1 MKNSYYH
8 LIFEGSNIFQ
18 LILTVAKQSRR
29 FSAFSEKTKKTKT
42 TTTTTTTTTHT
53 HKNPTHLLMW
63 RIQLIKLKFLSA
75 GDSKIAKQR
84 FVKNIINV
92 SVMFVETY

>member
-8 LIFEGSNIFQ
+8 LIFEGSNIFE
-18 LILTVAKQSRR
+18 LILTVAVQSRR
-29 FSAFSEKTKKTKT
+29 LSAFTEKKTT
-42 TTTTTTTTTHT
+42 PTTTHT
-53 HKNPTHLLMW
+53 HTHKHPTHLLMW

>member
-8 LIFEGSNIFQ
+8 LIFEGSNVFQ
-18 LILTVAKQSRR
+18 LILTVATQSQR
-29 FSAFSEKTKKTKT
+29 FSAFSEKKKYKNNNNNNNN
-42 TTTTTTTTTHT
+42 THT
-53 HKNPTHLLMW
+53 HKHPTHLLMW